1 MKIEISDRCS
11 GALCESYD
19 KYFTA
24 MTEYSG
30 KVAMD
35 LNDFTETIL
44 LVGMLNYEK
53 QLDSLESASD

>member
-1 MKIEISDRCS
+1 MKIEISDRANK
-11 GALCESYD
+11 ALCESYD

-35 LNDFTETIL
+35 FIDFSETIL

-53 QLDSLESASD
+53 QLDNLESAK